1 MSQPV
6 KPEELKSGMNVLV
19 RTDGDFQVNAFISIR
34 GKTKE
39 DMALWC
45 GLNTGDTTEVKFN

>member
-6 KPEELKSGMNVLV
+6 KPEELKSGMNVLA